1 MHGVTFSRSFP
12 IFTSNIFE
20 NLLFFLKILP
30 HIFALCF
37 FFFIVDNFTV
47 KTAKV
52 SLLEV
57 IEYMSFKIV

>member
-12 IFTSNIFE
+12 ILTSNIFE
-20 NLLFFLKILP
+20 NLVFLKILLY
-30 HIFALCF
+30 IFALCF
-37 FFFIVDNFTV
+37 FLIVDNFTV

-57 IEYMSFKIV
+57 IEYMPFEIV

>member
-20 NLLFFLKILP
+20 NLFFLKILLY
-30 HIFALCF
+30 IFALCF

-57 IEYMSFKIV
+57 IEYMSFEIV